1 MGATDQRRTMK
12 RGFLALAGLA
22 ILLALPVSASGG
34 SGDSVRAQ
42 RGDNF
47 RISFTLKSRDGEP
60 TAIRRFKFSKLTA
73 ECSGA
78 TIEVRGRIRL
88 IDVHDNNRFSET
100 VRRENK
106 KVRVRGKVS
115 NDLDT
120 VRGTIR
126 ARGAFGQAT
135 SCDTG
140 EVRWVAR
147 D

>member
-1 MGATDQRRTMK
+1 MK
-12 RGFLALAGLA
+12 RGILALSGLT
-22 ILLALPVSASGG
+22 ILLALPVGA
-34 SGDSVRAQ
+34 SGDSGESVRAL

-47 RISFTLKSRDGEP
+47 EISFTLKSRNGEP

-73 ECSGA
+73 ECAEGA
-78 TIEVRGRIRL
+78 TAEVRGKLPFIE
-88 IDVHDNNRFSET
+88 VHSNNRFSET
-100 VRRENK
+100 LRQQGK
-106 KVRVRGKVS
+106 KVRVTGKVS

-135 SCDTG
+135 SCDSG
-140 EVRWVAR
+140 EVRWIAR

>member
-1 MGATDQRRTMK
+1 MK
-12 RGFLALAGLA
+12 RGILALGGLTV
-22 ILLALPVSASGG
+22 LLALPVGATGN
-34 SGDSVRAQ
+34 SGDSVRAL

-47 RISFTLKSRDGEP
+47 EISFTLKSRNGEP

-73 ECSGA
+73 KCAAGA
-78 TIEVRGRIRL
+78 TVEVRGKLPFIE
-88 IDVHDNNRFSET
+88 VHRNNRFSET
-100 VRRENK
+100 LRRQGK
-106 KVRVRGKVS
+106 KVKVTGKVS

-135 SCDTG
+135 SCDSG
-140 EVRWVAR
+140 EVRWIAR

>member
-1 MGATDQRRTMK
+1 MK
-12 RGFLALAGLA
+12 RGILALGGLML
-22 ILLALPVSASGG
+22 LLALPVAAEGD
-34 SGDSVRAQ
+34 SGDSVRAL

-47 RISFTLKSRDGEP
+47 RISFALKSRDGEP

-73 ECSGA
+73 ECAAGA
-78 TIEVRGRIRL
+78 TVEVRGRIRF
-88 IDVHDNNRFSET
+88 IEVHDNNRFSESL
-100 VRRENK
+100 RRQGK
-106 KVRVRGKVS
+106 KVRVKGKVS

-135 SCDTG
+135 SCDSG
-140 EVRWVAR
+140 EVRWVAH

>member
-1 MGATDQRRTMK
+1 MK
-12 RGFLALAGLA
+12 RGILALAGLTL
-22 ILLALPVSASGG
+22 LLAFPITASGD
-34 SGDSVRAQ
+34 SADSVRAL

-47 RISFTLKSRDGEP
+47 EISFTLKSRNGEP
-60 TAIRRFKFSKLTA
+60 TAIRRFKFTKLTA
-73 ECSGA
+73 ECAEA
-78 TIEVRGRIRL
+78 TTVEVRGRIPF
-88 IDVHDNNRFSET
+88 IEVHNNHRFSEAL
-100 VRRENK
+100 RRPGR

-126 ARGAFGQAT
+126 ARGTFGKAT
-135 SCDTG
+135 SCDSG